1 MSEVGFTDLSTPLL
15 LEDQETKYSGS
26 TCRYKLYCDSDE
38 RGECKENFSVS
49 EDVTQASSIAH
60 CYTVKLQKETPNDD
74 QREEEIDSDEEKFYF
89 QPSFYAGSNFL
100 QIFDESGNDIS
111 ESELYFSI
119 CDEESKESGCLNIV
133 YECKIMLFNWSTSAV
148 VAYYIQDYIKNS
160 KGISSH
166 WGLIL
171 PMQNKLISFTYYK
184 NWENINFPSIISIK
198 GLPWSEKQINES
210 NISEFEG
217 QIEKIF
223 HSENIQLLFTIA
235 SLPINLLYNSKTDIE
250 MEKPKMFSYSDK
262 INWKRKIDL

>member
-1 MSEVGFTDLSTPLL
+1 MAEVGFTDLSTPLL
-15 LEDQETKYSGS
+15 LEDQETEYSGL

-38 RGECKENFSVS
+38 RGECKDNFSVS
-49 EDVTQASSIAH
+49 EDITQASSIAH
-60 CYTVKLQKETPNDD
+60 CYTVKLQKEILNDE

-119 CDEESKESGCLNIV
+119 CDEESKESGCLDIV

-160 KGISSH
+160 KGILSH

-171 PMQNKLISFTYYK
+171 PMQNKFIL
-184 NWENINFPSIISIK
+184 
-198 GLPWSEKQINES
+198 
-210 NISEFEG
+210 NISCL
-217 QIEKIF
+217 IF
-223 HSENIQLLFTIA
+223 I
-235 SLPINLLYNSKTDIE
+235 
-250 MEKPKMFSYSDK
+250 
-262 INWKRKIDL
+262 